1 MKGTIKALLP
11 RRTLGG
17 AHLIPLLLSVG
28 LALLLGALIMLAT
41 GYRPADGYAA
51 LIQGALGSRRGIGN
65 TLARAVTLS
74 MTGIAMAVAAQ
85 AGIFNVGGEGQLYL
99 GGMASALVG
108 AWLFGHSPYLVLPA
122 AFLAAIAAGGLYAL
136 FPGWLKVRLQVSE
149 VITTIMLNSVAIYF
163 CSYLANGPLR
173 TADKGIAA
181 GTPAIDPAF
190 MLPRLIPLSSLTTAI
205 FYAGALAL
213 LCWYLMKR
221 SVLGFEMRLTG
232 QNERFARF
240 SGIKS
245 GRLAL
250 GAMTLSG
257 ALCGIVGL
265 FEVYG
270 LHRRFIPSLSN
281 DFYFDG
287 MLVAMIMRYDPI
299 GIVLMSLFFAALRIG
314 GMAMEL
320 NVGISS
326 ELILIIQSII
336 IFFMAAQGGVSTMIQ
351 NRREQRAARRKAA
364 GAAAGE
370 PEH

>member
-1 MKGTIKALLP
+1 MIQSIRSALS
-11 RRTLGG
+11 RGRQQS
-17 AHLIPLLLSVG
+17 AHLASLFASVS

-41 GYRPADGYAA
+41 GYDPAEGYAA
-51 LIQGALGSRRGIGN
+51 LIKGALGSARGLGN
-65 TLARAVTLS
+65 TLARAVTLW
-74 MTGIAMAVAAQ
+74 MTGIAMAVAAR

-108 AWLFGHSPYLVLPA
+108 AWLFGRPPAIALPA
-122 AFLAAIAAGGLYAL
+122 AFLAAVAAGGLFAL
-136 FPGWLKVRLQVSE
+136 FPGWLKVRHGISE

-163 CSYLANGPLR
+163 CGYLANGPLR

-181 GTPAIDPAF
+181 GTPAINPAF
-190 MLPRLIPLSSLTTAI
+190 MLPRLIPLSSLTTGV
-205 FYAGALAL
+205 FYAAALAL
-213 LCWYLMKR
+213 LCWYVMKR
-221 SVLGFEMRLTG
+221 SVVGFEMMLTG
-232 QNERFARF
+232 QNERFARYV
-240 SGIKS
+240 GIRT

-250 GAMTLSG
+250 WSMAASG

-270 LHRRFIPSLSN
+270 LHKRFIPSISN
-281 DFYFDG
+281 GFYFDG
-287 MLVAMIMRYDPI
+287 MLVAMIMRYEPA

-336 IFFMAAQGGVSTMIQ
+336 IFFMAAQGGVLNMIH
-351 NRREQRAARRKAA
+351 RARARRGAA
-364 GAAAGE
+364 GKTEEA
-370 PEH
+370 PIL

>member
-1 MKGTIKALLP
+1 MIQSIKALFP
-11 RRTLGG
+11 RRTTHG
-17 AHLIPLLLSVG
+17 AHLLSLFVSVS

-41 GYRPADGYAA
+41 GYKPTDGYAA
-51 LIQGALGSRRGIGN
+51 LIKGALGSARGIGN

-74 MTGIAMAVAAQ
+74 MTGIAMAIAAQ

-108 AWLFGHSPYLVLPA
+108 AWLFGFSPYLVLPI

-136 FPGWLKVRLQVSE
+136 FPGWLKVRLGISE

-190 MLPRLIPLSSLTTAI
+190 MLPRLIPLSSLTTGI
-205 FYAGALAL
+205 FYAAGFAF
-213 LCWYLMKR
+213 LCWYVMKR
-221 SVLGFEMRLTG
+221 SVAGYEMKLTG
-232 QNERFARF
+232 QNERFARYV
-240 SGIKS
+240 GMKT
-245 GRLAL
+245 GKLAL
-250 GAMTLSG
+250 LAMTASG
-257 ALCGIVGL
+257 ALCGVVGL
-265 FEVYG
+265 FEVYS
-270 LHRRFIPSLSN
+270 LHKRFIPSLSN
-281 DFYFDG
+281 GFYFDG
-287 MLVAMIMRYDPI
+287 MLVAMIMRYDPV

-336 IFFMAAQGGVSTMIQ
+336 IFFMAAQGGVSNLIRQ
-351 NRREQRAARRKAA
+351 ARARRGA
-364 GAAAGE
+364 GRSVAD
-370 PEH
+370 H

>member
-1 MKGTIKALLP
+1 MFKTIKALLP
-11 RRTLGG
+11 RRTLDGW
-17 AHLIPLLLSVG
+17 HLVSLITSVC

-41 GYRPADGYAA
+41 GYKPADGYAA
-51 LIQGALGSRRGIGN
+51 LIKGALGSVRGIGN

-108 AWLFGHSPYLVLPA
+108 AWLFGHSPYVVLPV

-136 FPGWLKVRLQVSE
+136 FPGWLKVKLHISE

-190 MLPRLIPLSSLTTAI
+190 MLPRLIPLSSLTAGI
-205 FYAGALAL
+205 FYAAALAF
-213 LCWYLMKR
+213 LCWYVMKR
-221 SVLGFEMRLTG
+221 SVAGFEMKLTG
-232 QNERFARF
+232 QNERFARYA
-240 SGIKS
+240 GIRT

-250 GAMTLSG
+250 WAMAASG

-270 LHRRFIPSLSN
+270 LHKRFIPSISN

-287 MLVAMIMRYDPI
+287 MLVAMIMRYDPV

-336 IFFMAAQGGVSTMIQ
+336 IFFMAAQGGVSKMIRQ
-351 NRREQRAARRKAA
+351 ARTRRGAGKAQRGSA
-364 GAAAGE
+364 
-370 PEH
+370 P